1 MVNNAD
7 WLLNINYL
15 EFMRD
20 IGVHFSVNK
29 MLTAECF
36 KARMERGLTFFEFN
50 YMLLQAYDFLK
61 LNKTQGAILQM
72 GGDDQWANMLA
83 GADLIRRK
91 EHKDAYV
98 LTIPLLTTSDGRKM
112 GKTQAGAVWLD
123 PEKTSPYDFYQY
135 WRNTDDRDVEKCLKL
150 LTFLPL
156 EEISEL
162 CAYKDER
169 INMAKRR
176 LAFEVCSIV
185 HGREEAIKAQNA
197 AEAVFGVGNLDNMPT
212 FELLRSETGEN
223 LKVVDALSLAQMV
236 KSKSEA
242 RRLIEGGG
250 VSVNDVKIQN
260 VDECIPAQFM
270 QEGQFILHKGKK
282 AHLRIILK

>member
-1 MVNNAD
+1 M
-7 WLLNINYL
+7 
-15 EFMRD
+15 
-20 IGVHFSVNK
+20 
-29 MLTAECF
+29 
-36 KARMERGLTFFEFN
+36 
-50 YMLLQAYDFLK
+50 
-61 LNKTQGAILQM
+61 
-72 GGDDQWANMLA
+72 
-83 GADLIRRK
+83 
-91 EHKDAYV
+91 
-98 LTIPLLTTSDGRKM
+98 
-112 GKTQAGAVWLD
+112 
-123 PEKTSPYDFYQY
+123 
-135 WRNTDDRDVEKCLKL
+135 EKCLKL

-162 CAYKDER
+162 CAYTDER
-169 INMAKRR
+169 INVAKRR

-212 FELLRSETGEN
+212 MELLRSQTGDN

-250 VSVNDVKIQN
+250 ISVNETKVQS
-260 VDECIPAQFM
+260 VDDCIPAQAM